1 MRQGDPLSP
10 YLFILT
16 VELLSAAIKFNPN
29 IKGIKINDSEF
40 LISQYADDSTLALGD
55 DVLSLKS
62 ALKCIENFG
71 QCSGLRAN
79 FTKTQA
85 VWIGGKRGCG
95 DEFLNYN
102 KSIEISSSHLLPKTK
117 KTIYKQIM
125 EPHKGL
131 PAVSLH

>member
-95 DEFLNYN
+95 EEIETEENIDWNHNGKFKLLGIYYDVNKNDPSTENY
-102 KSIEISSSHLLPKTK
+102 
-117 KTIYKQIM
+117 
-125 EPHKGL
+125 
-131 PAVSLH
+131 